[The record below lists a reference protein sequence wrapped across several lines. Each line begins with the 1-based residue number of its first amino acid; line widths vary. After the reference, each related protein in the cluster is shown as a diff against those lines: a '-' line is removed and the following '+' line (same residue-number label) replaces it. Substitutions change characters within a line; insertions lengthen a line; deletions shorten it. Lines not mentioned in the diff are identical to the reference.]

1 MPDNPIEVADVFRR
15 YGDLYSQQ
23 FPISPEQ
30 LKVLNL
36 IKACRTATL
45 GGHLHRCEHCGYEK
59 PAYNSCRN
67 RHCPKCQTVA
77 KEKWLDARRVELLP
91 CGYFHLVFTLP
102 HELNAIIL
110 GNKEKLLGLL
120 FSTVNQVLQRFA
132 QDPQWRLVGKIGY
145 LAVLHT
151 WSQTLLDHFHLHC
164 LVPAGVLSLN
174 EQKWIKARKRY
185 LFRTESLAKAL
196 RHQYTQQLAQLY
208 QDGQLYFAGK
218 TQSLA
223 SPVNFAQLVHKI
235 KEKQWIVYAK
245 RPFAGPQQVLDYLG
259 RYTHRVAISNH
270 RLLALENDQVTFAYR
285 DRSDG
290 DTLKSMTLAANPI
303 TSKATACWSALNR
316 PRGAKT
322 ATRCYPKRPLRHCG
336 STGKPPT
343 RRSGCFMDAPKPS
356 PCTSVRLRRSITVA
370 KKQPASPRAKAST
383 PCGIALP
390 PIYSNRAWM
399 FT

>member
-15 YGDLYSQQ
+15 YGDLYCQQ

-77 KEKWLDARRVELLP
+77 KEKWLDARRAELLP

-185 LFRTESLAKAL
+185 LFRTESLANAL

-218 TQSLA
+218 TQSLS

-245 RPFAGPQQVLDYLG
+245 RPFAGPQQVLEYLG

-290 DTLKSMTLAANPI
+290 DTLKSMTLAATEFIRRFLLHVLPEGFVKIRYCGFMAHRHKQRYIRLIRTLIDPQAQEPEKLKLTVAEMMLRLTGIDI
-303 TSKATACWSALNR
+303 TC
-316 PRGAKT
+316 
-322 ATRCYPKRPLRHCG
+322 CPKCGLGKMIPHRPLAQIKG
-336 STGKPPT
+336 AL
-343 RRSGCFMDAPKPS
+343 FED
-356 PCTSVRLRRSITVA
+356 TS
-370 KKQPASPRAKAST
+370 
-383 PCGIALP
+383 
-390 PIYSNRAWM
+390 
-399 FT
+399 

>member
-1 MPDNPIEVADVFRR
+1 MSEAHIEVADIFCR
-15 YGDLYSQQ
+15 YADQYCQQ

-30 LKVLNL
+30 FKVLNL
-36 IKACRTATL
+36 IKVCRTAAL

-77 KEKWLDARRVELLP
+77 KEKWLDARRAELLP

-196 RHQYTQQLAQLY
+196 RHQFTQQLTQLY

-245 RPFAGPQQVLDYLG
+245 RPFAGPQQVLEYLG

-290 DTLKSMTLAANPI
+290 DTLKSMTVAATEFIRRFLLHVLPEGFVKI
-303 TSKATACWSALNR
+303 RYCGFMAH
-316 PRGAKT
+316 
-322 ATRCYPKRPLRHCG
+322 RH
-336 STGKPPT
+336 KQ
-343 RRSGCFMDAPKPS
+343 RYI
-356 PCTSVRLRRSITVA
+356 RLIRTLIDPQAQEPEKLKLTVA
-370 KKQPASPRAKAST
+370 EMMLRLTGIDITCCPK
-383 PCGIALP
+383 CGLGKMIPHRQLAQIKGALFEDT
-390 PIYSNRAWM
+390 S
-399 FT
+399 